1 MLSFPEIRTMVY
13 TELKGKSEQ
22 FATGGLRQA
31 SEEIPHV
38 HLTIQVCL
46 ILWPLQRLHKSKQLL
61 ILKRKI
67 LLLRSPAKVIQIT
80 TQG

>member
-13 TELKGKSEQ
+13 TKLKGKPEQ
-22 FATGGLRQA
+22 FATG
-31 SEEIPHV
+31 HV

-46 ILWPLQRLHKSKQLL
+46 ILWPLQRLHKSKQIL

-67 LLLRSPAKVIQIT
+67 LPLRSPAKVIRIT